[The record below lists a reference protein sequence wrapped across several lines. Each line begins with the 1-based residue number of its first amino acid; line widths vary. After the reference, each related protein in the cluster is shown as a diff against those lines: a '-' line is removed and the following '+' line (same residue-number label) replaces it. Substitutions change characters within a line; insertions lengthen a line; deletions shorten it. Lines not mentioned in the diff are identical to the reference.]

1 MLNSRHTYLH
11 PIANKQLKTGITIL
25 NYQYP
30 LQHSMP
36 VVVESCILLLSLQL
50 SLPDPRVSGLL
61 TVYVIGKT
69 FTVPDGKGFGVHP
82 LATMK
87 SA

>member
-1 MLNSRHTYLH
+1 
-11 PIANKQLKTGITIL
+11 
-25 NYQYP
+25 
-30 LQHSMP
+30 MP
-36 VVVESCILLLSLQL
+36 VVVESCTLLLSLQL